1 MKRHLATRSEIA
13 ELNEFRKNR
22 AGDRESK
29 APENSGLT
37 REETQK
43 ALKSLPSSGQKIP
56 RKLIP
61 SLPS

>member
-1 MKRHLATRSEIA
+1 MKRHLATRAEIA
-13 ELNEFRKNR
+13 ELNEFRKGR
-22 AGDRESK
+22 PGGRESK

-43 ALKSLPSSGQKIP
+43 ALKSLPTSGQKIP